1 MVGPIILL
9 ALAAAVYPQLLA
21 VVVIILTRPNPRPL
35 LWACYLASLLV
46 SIGSSVLIFSVFQSR
61 ASIGGTSSHRLGP
74 AAYLVVG
81 AIALL
86 IAIVMTSRRGRELV
100 ARRRPPACRPESRRR
115 LGSAAT
121 ARTRQRAEHAL
132 GEGSVIVAS
141 GVGVVLAIPGPFDLV
156 AVGRLARNGDGILAA
171 AGVMVVFA
179 LVKFIL
185 IEIPIAAYAID
196 PEATARTVS
205 SFSGW
210 MEANKLAAVAA
221 IVGLFGIILIG
232 RGISGLG

>member
-1 MVGPIILL
+1 MVGPLVLL

-35 LWACYLASLLV
+35 LWACYLASVLV

-86 IAIVMTSRRGRELV
+86 IAMLMTSQRGRELFARGRSP
-100 ARRRPPACRPESRRR
+100 ARRPEPRRR
-115 LGSAAT
+115 LGLAAT
-121 ARTRQRAEHAL
+121 ARTRRRAEQAL
-132 GEGSVIVAS
+132 AEGSVVVAS
-141 GVGVVLAIPGPFDLV
+141 MVGAVLAIPGPFDLL
-156 AVGRLARNGDGILAA
+156 ALGRLARDGNGILVA

-196 PEATARTVS
+196 PEATARRVS
-205 SFSGW
+205 SFSRW
-210 MEANKLAAVAA
+210 AEANKLAAVGA